1 MDIFI
6 DFFNWIIKGLA
17 DSIGWVI
24 DILPDSPTSSF
35 SDNSK
40 PSNVNLGYIVWFIPF
55 PTMLLHF
62 SIILSVIGVYYVYRV
77 IARWLKV
84 VRG

>member
-6 DFFNWIIKGLA
+6 DFANFLVEMIGEGLA
-17 DSIGWVI
+17 WLVDL
-24 DILPDSPTSSF
+24 LPDSPVQAWE
-35 SDNSK
+35 NEK
-40 PSNVNLGYIVWFIPF
+40 PDKINLGHVTWFIPF

-62 SIILSVIGVYYVYRV
+62 TVFLSALLFYYGYRIV
-77 IARWLKV
+77 ARWLKV